1 MATGDASKS
10 DDGRPVEADNM
21 EKANF
26 LEKEGDAAPLEKDK
40 EKEKAE
46 PQESSSAWLLV
57 FCFVGL
63 QASFLTWGYVQE
75 RVMTTDYA
83 TGRFPSS
90 TFCVFSN
97 RVLAIVVAAAAIVH
111 QHRTLRVPAPMWA
124 FAPCSLSNTLSSY
137 GQYQALR
144 YVSFPLQT
152 LSKSTKV
159 IPVMLMGKLL
169 NRKSYRWVEYGE
181 AGMISLGVSM
191 FAFSEGKPKGGTSTE
206 VLGILMLALY
216 VGADSF
222 TSQWQSRVYRKH
234 PAVDQFQMMCAA
246 LPARLA
252 STHARFT
259 HHAAPRCLPRSAR
272 RADQVRRE
280 HVVDLDHA
288 RGATRLLR
296 VLLDAALPRR
306 QPCRH
311 LGPGGHLDHLGHRP
325 ALHLLHNPQVRA
337 GRLHHHHDHT
347 PNVLDG
353 ALDGRLRPRARPVLV
368 HCRVGRLWHDLL
380 PN

>member
-26 LEKEGDAAPLEKDK
+26 LEKEGDAAPLEKNK
-40 EKEKAE
+40 EKEKVE

-144 YVSFPLQT
+144 SVSFPLQT

-216 VGADSF
+216 VVADSF

-234 PAVDQFQMMCAA
+234 PAVDQFQMMFAVNTWSILITLAA
-246 LPARLA
+246 LLA
-252 STHARFT
+252 SSEFFSTLRFLADNP
-259 HHAAPRCLPRSAR
+259 AAIW
-272 RADQVRRE
+272 DQVVISITSATGQLFIYFTIRKFGP
-280 HVVDLDHA
+280 VVFTIIMTTRQMFSMVLSTVAFGHA
-288 RGATRLLR
+288 LGPYSYI
-296 VLLDAALPRR
+296 AALVVFGTIFYRIKR
-306 QPCRH
+306 
-311 LGPGGHLDHLGHRP
+311 GGRG
-325 ALHLLHNPQVRA
+325 
-337 GRLHHHHDHT
+337 
-347 PNVLDG
+347 
-353 ALDGRLRPRARPVLV
+353 
-368 HCRVGRLWHDLL
+368 
-380 PN
+380 